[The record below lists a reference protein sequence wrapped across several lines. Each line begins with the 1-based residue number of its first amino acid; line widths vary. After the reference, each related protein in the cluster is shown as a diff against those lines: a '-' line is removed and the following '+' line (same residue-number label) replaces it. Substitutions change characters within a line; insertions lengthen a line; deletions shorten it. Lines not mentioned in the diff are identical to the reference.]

1 MQIEDSNI
9 GNVLIQGGTTAFFS
23 VYMTQAYLDMLPWIV
38 AAVPLIVGDLYFG
51 IKKVRCKYVSSKGHS
66 EKPSFTK
73 AIGMTIDKAFS
84 YVCWILI
91 ATTLGLAFE
100 TSAIKY
106 VIMGVVYL
114 KELISCFR
122 NYFNSKGYDVNEAE
136 MFKLMWRLAIRK
148 GEETTEELNKLII
161 KKEEKDEN

>member
-1 MQIEDSNI
+1 MHIEDSNI
-9 GNVLIQGGTTAFFS
+9 GNTLIQGGTTAFMT
-23 VYMTQAYLDMLPWIV
+23 VYLTQAYMDMLPWIV

-51 IKKVRCKYVSSKGHS
+51 IKKVRYKYVSSKGQS

-84 YVCWILI
+84 YACWILI

-100 TSAIKY
+100 TSVIKY
-106 VIMGVVYL
+106 TIMGVVYL

-136 MFKLMWRLAIRK
+136 MFKLMWRMAVRK
-148 GEETTEELNKLII
+148 GEGTTEELNKLIT
-161 KKEEKDEN
+161 KKEGKDEK

>member
-1 MQIEDSNI
+1 MHIENSNL

-23 VYMTQAYLDMLPWIV
+23 MYLTQAYMGMLPWII
-38 AAVPLIVGDLYFG
+38 AAIPLIIGDLYFG
-51 IKKVRCKYVSSKGHS
+51 IKKVRCRYINSMGNS

-91 ATTLGLAFE
+91 AVTLGIAFE
-100 TSAIKY
+100 MATIKY
-106 VIMGVVYL
+106 AIMGVVYL

-122 NYFNSKGYDVNEAE
+122 NYFNSKGYDVNETE
-136 MFKLMWRLAIRK
+136 MFKLMWRMVIRK
-148 GEETTEELNKLII
+148 GEDTANEINKIII
-161 KKEEKDEN
+161 KEEEQK